1 VEEEQELFFEINIW
15 IATADLEVKDA
26 AK

>member
-1 VEEEQELFFEINIW
+1 VEEEQELLFEINIW